1 MHVSPQSALIV
12 RVAWL
17 WFLLPTYCK
26 QICEMLI
33 GKPIVGWLPVTFFLT
48 KSLDMP
54 LIANDQSGLLNTGVA
69 AITS

>member
-1 MHVSPQSALIV
+1 
-12 RVAWL
+12 
-17 WFLLPTYCK
+17 
-26 QICEMLI
+26 MLI